1 MRSADN
7 ILDFWFSEPA
17 RKRWF
22 KSTESFDA
30 TIRIE
35 FEATAQ
41 ALATADM
48 PHAWE
53 GQGPRA
59 HLALI
64 LALDQF
70 PRNMYRGKAA
80 MFAWDAQALAA
91 AKRLV
96 ASDGDLA
103 LDQDARPFAYMPLMH
118 SENLDDQNACV
129 ELCQD
134 RLDGEDT
141 LKFAVLHRD
150 IIAQFG
156 RFPHRNP
163 LLGRKMTADEQDYLD
178 TGGFSG

>member
-1 MRSADN
+1 
-7 ILDFWFSEPA
+7 
-17 RKRWF
+17 
-22 KSTESFDA
+22 
-30 TIRIE
+30 
-35 FEATAQ
+35 
-41 ALATADM
+41 
-48 PHAWE
+48 
-53 GQGPRA
+53 
-59 HLALI
+59 
-64 LALDQF
+64 
-70 PRNMYRGKAA
+70 

-134 RLDGEDT
+134 RLDGDDT
-141 LKFAVLHRD
+141 LKFAILHRD